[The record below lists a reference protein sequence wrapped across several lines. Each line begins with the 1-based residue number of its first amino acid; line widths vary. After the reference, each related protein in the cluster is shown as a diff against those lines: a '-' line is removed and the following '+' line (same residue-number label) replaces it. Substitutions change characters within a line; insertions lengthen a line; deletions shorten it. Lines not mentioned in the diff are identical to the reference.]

1 MTGGAI
7 GTIAPVWVRGP
18 ARQRGRRRPRPGLH
32 CRRSRRGR
40 SGAPASDRDSAGAG
54 PRRLHDPVVQGV
66 VRAAP
71 AVEGGAPGRGVS
83 DLRGERDE
91 FVDQEDPCPN
101 DECMI
106 DEGDIE
112 MSPKEAG
119 AKGTP
124 FRNEAAQPKDF
135 DFE

>member
-1 MTGGAI
+1 MASAGKLGSRIRLAWLNL
-7 GTIAPVWVRGP
+7 GENVRGRWSAYDE
-18 ARQRGRRRPRPGLH
+18 AR
-32 CRRSRRGR
+32 S
-40 SGAPASDRDSAGAG
+40 SYMASMSF
-54 PRRLHDPVVQGV
+54 
-66 VRAAP
+66 
-71 AVEGGAPGRGVS
+71 
-83 DLRGERDE
+83 DE
-91 FVDQEDPCPN
+91 DDGSLDDIMEDPCPN

>member
-1 MTGGAI
+1 MASMSFDEDDSMDGG
-7 GTIAPVWVRGP
+7 
-18 ARQRGRRRPRPGLH
+18 
-32 CRRSRRGR
+32 
-40 SGAPASDRDSAGAG
+40 
-54 PRRLHDPVVQGV
+54 
-66 VRAAP
+66 
-71 AVEGGAPGRGVS
+71 
-83 DLRGERDE
+83 
-91 FVDQEDPCPN
+91 EDPCPN